1 MYFKSL
7 FRAGVDAE
15 AAERIQS
22 DNLLRNELI
31 EKLNVLDNVSF
42 FFSFLRPP
50 PFFLKKKHF
59 LIIGI
64 KR

>member
-50 PFFLKKKHF
+50 PPFF
-59 LIIGI
+59 
-64 KR
+64 